1 MGEGGYQDWW
11 WTMVCPGWGSSCHLW
26 LMLGCADS
34 SLGTCLTKCTL
45 VLVGVTKRF
54 TIALPRFAIA
64 FAKGKETFQ
73 NSMDLSNPFDGEI
86 ILTVSSS

>member
-1 MGEGGYQDWW
+1 MHFG
-11 WTMVCPGWGSSCHLW
+11 TGWCHQE
-26 LMLGCADS
+26 
-34 SLGTCLTKCTL
+34 
-45 VLVGVTKRF
+45 F